1 MRKTLNEL
9 IQSAYDL
16 KFRKRRSSSSSS
28 RSKRDVAPD
37 ERQRLKRDRSLSP
50 EVEEQTRDQSLSP
63 DRETASQ
70 DKELNHENSPEKE
83 LRREL
88 SPEKELSR
96 DLSPEKEELS
106 PRQPVPQL
114 TPPIPAVPTSKTP
127 ALMSSLSETQLRPST
142 PPPPPQLHQ
151 HSPEKELH
159 NKEKEAEERFQP
171 PPPLPPSQIS
181 SLDQSRLETAK
192 RAAVR
197 AWMETVKLENQGAE
211 LVIKIQKDRQ
221 RAEMSMRKAPDA
233 PKCWEWFGKLLEAVK
248 KAKLFANKLSGETK
262 KAFEAKTEIEVYYD
276 SKNLE
281 KSRLSADKAK
291 KAENDARKYRVEI
304 ENNYSKTEPETELGV
319 HELANRVE
327 TAVNNFLK
335 VKSKQLSA
343 GKQEGEVNTPSS
355 TPVEET
361 GQTMTAMRT
370 EDKEL
375 ELEDEP
381 KGPAETTAKPEDKE
395 LERED
400 VYDRNRDDL
409 DLEPEV
415 LPVVEKIVR
424 PSPDEKEK
432 LQQHPVTDDPTL
444 EIADTGKESETER
457 AKTIEESTEDKEL
470 EREDAITKDKM
481 FPPDG
486 QEKSLD
492 HESGKTKNQKAV
504 ENIEKVQDIEIQ
516 LSSGFPVQED
526 DEDGIYENVDELE
539 KTFQSGKKEVNE
551 PETSNLATQDEQS
564 QLLPFLSG
572 FPIQDEVYEVVE
584 PKFDNRDSEDG
595 PKILLDREKSPP
607 REEEPHGES
616 DGESAKEQ
624 LHQEDPNAFYEI
636 DYENDKSW
644 DGEEN
649 LPQLPMPQ
657 ALVSRSDK
665 KGEKVST
672 STLRQIKQQRKEGLA
687 AEFIFNEMT
696 QRFYINIGVGVM
708 HMDVSKHLSYV
719 LGFDKTRIFY
729 NDPAS
734 YVPDLSGGVRQLYV
748 YAPKLVE
755 DTIIGDRLS
764 PLLRVVN
771 ATGTPGVDMPEVIY
785 TNEFFHSLQNKR
797 ISEIRIEIQTAFGRY
812 VKFNWGTTGIAA
824 GTRVL
829 GDLAQGKAL
838 KESLQTH
845 AKQGFEN
852 LAEKLEQCGKA
863 LNQTGP
869 YLFRLFSDSQYCD
882 LSKTYLYLLTS
893 IERIEVFD
901 SSIFYHYR
909 AYIMQELSY
918 SHEVRRAFHE
928 AGCYY
933 VDENNQDSYANKGFL
948 NFDLARQSALLLNN
962 QDVVFTIHRNS
973 DSFLLLTPPWKTIVD
988 KTDTWHQNP
997 EEYRIRL
1004 HDMRLFVRTVDVT
1017 PSLNIAISK
1026 QLELSSA
1033 KYALR
1038 KVEIRRLICTFVSTN
1053 AYSGS
1058 QRLSPF
1064 NFEHANVRSIS
1075 AEANGM
1081 TYPSTPY
1088 HFSFEGDQKRFVR
1101 AFVDMY
1107 AGLGLDDSDSIP
1119 YCQVMDSLRQ
1129 TRSIADWLVKAF
1141 VRTLMRV

>member
-1 MRKTLNEL
+1 M
-9 IQSAYDL
+9 
-16 KFRKRRSSSSSS
+16 
-28 RSKRDVAPD
+28 
-37 ERQRLKRDRSLSP
+37 SLCAI
-50 EVEEQTRDQSLSP
+50 E
-63 DRETASQ
+63 
-70 DKELNHENSPEKE
+70 DKELDHENSPEKE
-83 LRREL
+83 LRRELSPEKELSRDL

-114 TPPIPAVPTSKTP
+114 TPPIPAVPTP
-127 ALMSSLSETQLRPST
+127 QIPELMSSLPETQLRPST
-142 PPPPPQLHQ
+142 PPLPPQLHQ
-151 HSPEKELH
+151 HSPEKELS
-159 NKEKEAEERFQP
+159 NKEKEAEKRFQPP

-192 RAAVR
+192 RAA
-197 AWMETVKLENQGAE
+197 
-211 LVIKIQKDRQ
+211 
-221 RAEMSMRKAPDA
+221 
-233 PKCWEWFGKLLEAVK
+233 
-248 KAKLFANKLSGETK
+248 
-262 KAFEAKTEIEVYYD
+262 
-276 SKNLE
+276 
-281 KSRLSADKAK
+281 
-291 KAENDARKYRVEI
+291 
-304 ENNYSKTEPETELGV
+304 TEPETELGV

-327 TAVNNFLK
+327 TAVNNFLR

-343 GKQEGEVNTPSS
+343 GEQEGEINTPLS

-361 GQTMTAMRT
+361 EQSKTAMRT
-370 EDKEL
+370 ADTEL

-409 DLEPEV
+409 DLEPEL

-424 PSPDEKEK
+424 PSSDQKEK
-432 LQQHPVTDDPTL
+432 LPPHPVTADPVL

-457 AKTIEESTEDKEL
+457 AKTIEEPTEDKEL
-470 EREDAITKDKM
+470 EREDAITKDKI

-492 HESGKTKNQKAV
+492 HESDKTKNQKAV
-504 ENIEKVQDIEIQ
+504 ENIVKVQDIEIH
-516 LSSGFPVQED
+516 LSSGFPIQDD
-526 DEDGIYENVDELE
+526 DEDDIYENVDELE
-539 KTFQSGKKEVNE
+539 KAFQSGKKEVKE
-551 PETSNLATQDEQS
+551 SETSNVATQDEQS
-564 QLLPFLSG
+564 KLLPFSSG

-584 PKFDNRDSEDG
+584 PKFDNRDNEDG

-636 DYENDKSW
+636 DYENAKPW

-649 LPQLPMPQ
+649 LPQLPIPQ
-657 ALVSRSDK
+657 AL
-665 KGEKVST
+665 
-672 STLRQIKQQRKEGLA
+672 
-687 AEFIFNEMT
+687 
-696 QRFYINIGVGVM
+696 RFYINIGVGVM

-729 NDPAS
+729 SDPAS

-755 DTIIGDRLS
+755 DTIIGDRLA

-771 ATGTPGVDMPEVIY
+771 ATGMSGVDMPEVIY

-797 ISEIRIEIQTAFGRY
+797 ISEIRIEIQTAFVNWSQFLSSSQEGRGELQY
-812 VKFNWGTTGIAA
+812 FVGTKYQRGGGLIQKVARFLMPVASNLLTSASKEGIAA

-893 IERIEVFD
+893 IERKNDAGEWVPISDTIAADKHVNISGIEVFD

-933 VDENNQDSYANKGFL
+933 VDENNQDSYANK
-948 NFDLARQSALLLNN
+948 
-962 QDVVFTIHRNS
+962 DVVFTIHRNS
-973 DSFLLLTPPWKTIVD
+973 DSFLLLTPPWKTIVGN
-988 KTDTWHQNP
+988 TDTWHQNT

-1004 HDMRLFVRTVDVT
+1004 HDMRLF
-1017 PSLNIAISK
+1017 
-1026 QLELSSA
+1026 
-1033 KYALR
+1033 
-1038 KVEIRRLICTFVSTN
+1038 
-1053 AYSGS
+1053 
-1058 QRLSPF
+1058 
-1064 NFEHANVRSIS
+1064 HANVRSIS

-1107 AGLGLDDSDSIP
+1107 AGLGLDDSDIDCCVHIVNLDHHDQRVYIEGTLDLIGDFELYSTCYPRRLTEGVDWSQPLYVEMKDLMI
-1119 YCQVMDSLRQ
+1119 CQKDSPQCRFVQRNQHQVDEMDLFSK
-1129 TRSIADWLVKAF
+1129 TNNIDDDDDDNDVDFSSW
-1141 VRTLMRV
+1141 